1 MAHFRN
7 NIMRGNRDTAVGYG
21 GFRELENAMV
31 VELTV
36 ELTTKD
42 AKKSKV
48 KYIDVVIRNIC
59 ALLNEK
65 GGTLRIIL
73 SKISQENLI
82 SWKLVTD
89 FIRTTEQRMSEITD
103 YSNVGAMET
112 KVHYP
117 HYITFAI
124 KPSSSPCTMN
134 YNLCIPTETQLISL
148 PATTPVSNV
157 KEIIARKYLPETYVK
172 NGSHCRD
179 FVGKNRVIFELRESK
194 EVQFK
199 IFKAESSKCVSLA
212 DRIVSRSNKLVH
224 QVSAFANHKGGHV
237 YIGVDSSTYL
247 VEGIP
252 VSETE
257 KYKIRAKVAK
267 TLSKMIWPEH
277 IGIPQRGQQ
286 WDIYFEQVNDSK
298 GRPIPHTHVIVIH
311 VAPCPGGVFLDEP
324 ESYHTVD
331 GKIQR
336 MSLNVWR
343 DKILSSRYPD
353 VHQIIRPEK
362 IIGIT
367 DSKSERNHFI
377 LFEYLER
384 LRKEG
389 DWKKFEAISSK
400 ELNKLGTKNAAV
412 VAFVAYHVTLAAKM
426 KKEYSKAYDNLTIF
440 REYKKYAANPSNFD
454 VHEIHL
460 NVIFQRR
467 KGFNDA
473 SYNLAKDGLEKV
485 DLLEDTWMKAR
496 FYMLFAAL
504 AAICA
509 TEVTNSRERH
519 KEEAEEHNQKALRI
533 LEKLSGN
540 ATAVADLQRTTYIN
554 MALLCLDSSI
564 KGLNGDGTLC
574 QNQIETA
581 QEYLTFAERLFL
593 GARPTTEYDMC
604 KILFAKSDLH
614 YRLSHL
620 YPRYSLVHL
629 KTAFATAEEARNLTK
644 KNKFLELFEYGLAR
658 LAFLTEKVIYQRL
671 RAKKRDNKQEYICFE
686 D

>member
-1 MAHFRN
+1 ML
-7 NIMRGNRDTAVGYG
+7 GNRDNAVGYG
-21 GFRELENAMV
+21 GLHELDDAMV

-42 AKKSKV
+42 AKKSKI
-48 KYIDVVIRNIC
+48 KNIDVVIRNIC

-73 SKISQENLI
+73 NKTSQENI
-82 SWKLVTD
+82 SRKLVTD

-112 KVHYP
+112 KICYP
-117 HYITFAI
+117 HYIAFAI
-124 KPSSSPCTMN
+124 KPSPSLCTMN

-157 KEIIARKYLPETYVK
+157 KEIMARKYLPENYVK
-172 NGSHCRD
+172 NGIHCRD
-179 FVGKNRVIFELRESK
+179 FVWKNRVIFELRESK

-224 QVSAFANHKGGHV
+224 QVSAFANHKGGHL
-237 YIGVDSSTYL
+237 YIGIDSSTYL
-247 VEGIP
+247 VEGIL

-257 KYKIRAKVAK
+257 KYKIRAKVGK

-298 GRPIPHTHVIVIH
+298 GQPIPHTHVIVIH
-311 VAPCPGGVFLDEP
+311 VAPCPGGVFLDQP
-324 ESYHTVD
+324 ESYHAVD

-336 MSLNVWR
+336 MSLDVWR
-343 DKILSSRYPD
+343 DKILSSRYTD

-400 ELNKLGTKNAAV
+400 ELKLDAKTDAAV
-412 VAFVAYHVTLAAKM
+412 VAYHVTLAAKM
-426 KKEYSKAYDNLTIF
+426 KKEYSKAYKNLTIF
-440 REYKKYAANPSNFD
+440 LESKKYTANPSNFD

-460 NVIFQRR
+460 NVIFLRS
-467 KGFNDA
+467 KGLNDA

-496 FYMLFAAL
+496 FYMLFASL
-504 AAICA
+504 AAIRA

-554 MALLCLDSSI
+554 MALLSLGSSI
-564 KGLNGDGTLC
+564 KGLNDDGALC
-574 QNQIETA
+574 QSQIETA
-581 QEYLTFAERLFL
+581 QGYLTFADRLFL
-593 GARPTTEYDMC
+593 GARQTTEYNMC
-604 KILFAKSDLH
+604 KILFARSDLQ
-614 YRLSHL
+614 YRLSQI

-629 KTAFATAEEARNLTK
+629 KTAFAIAEEARNLTK

-671 RAKKRDNKQEYICFE
+671 HTRKTDSKQEYIYFE